1 MRLAKITCFNS
12 LSFFFFIG
20 VFWWINVEIPDVII
34 PFRQVVAASLL
45 FSILYCKFFI
55 CWWWIS
61 SKEIIVKILGFI
73 MLTVAVYLIII
84 FSYPV
89 IYIVL
94 PRFGVLF
101 HDPSYE
107 FSIVEFHTRV
117 LTATAF
123 SLVIG
128 GGMVFLFRNLL
139 KKSLLQ
145 KAGIQVKKLIDQIE
159 NMQQRVAVKHLSS
172 HFIKNVISAI
182 MGNLTVKNHSV
193 SIDHLMGLS
202 SLMHY
207 AVEMQENNKAVLW
220 SQEWEQVE
228 QLVALAKLCNG
239 EMSVIIKGELSGP
252 KVTIPIGLLL
262 MPVENALKYGSIS
275 KNTPLYLKVER
286 QNKIWVFSVSN
297 RFISQRRDI
306 IASSNSGYILMQR
319 CIDLGNWPIEL
330 RTVEEENWF
339 TAFIIGDCYT

>member
-1 MRLAKITCFNS
+1 MRLAKITVLNS
-12 LSFFFFIG
+12 LSFFFFIA
-20 VFWWINVEIPDVII
+20 VFWWINIEIPDAVI
-34 PFRQVVAASLL
+34 PFRQIVAVSFL

-61 SKEIIVKILGFI
+61 SQEIIVKILGFI
-73 MLTVAVYLIII
+73 MLTVAVYLVII
-84 FSYPV
+84 FSHPV

-94 PRFGVLF
+94 PRFDVVF
-101 HDPSYE
+101 HHPSFE
-107 FSIVEFHTRV
+107 FSLVEFRTRI

-128 GGMVFLFRNLL
+128 GGMVYLFRNLL

-145 KAGIQVKKLIDQIE
+145 KARIQVKKLIDQIE
-159 NMQQRVAVKHLSS
+159 NTQQRVAVKHLSP

-182 MGNLTVKNHSV
+182 MGKVTVKNHMIY
-193 SIDHLMGLS
+193 IDHLMGLS
-202 SLMHY
+202 NLMHY
-207 AVEMQENNKAVLW
+207 AIEMQEDDKAVSW

-228 QLVALAKLCNG
+228 KLVALTKLCNG
-239 EMSVIIKGELSGP
+239 EMSVIIKGELTGP

-262 MPVENALKYGSIS
+262 MPIENALKYGSIS
-275 KNTPLYLKVER
+275 ERTPLYLKVEC

-339 TAFIIGDCYT
+339 TAFITGDCYT